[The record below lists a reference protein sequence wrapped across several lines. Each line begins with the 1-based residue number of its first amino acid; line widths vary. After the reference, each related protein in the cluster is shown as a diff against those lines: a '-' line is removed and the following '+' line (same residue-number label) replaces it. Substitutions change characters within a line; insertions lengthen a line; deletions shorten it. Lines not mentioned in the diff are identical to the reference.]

1 MIAFILILALLQ
13 LPEDIYK
20 TANADFDAGR
30 WSDAAGKYEL
40 ILKDDPAHIPTR
52 FSLAVCYT
60 KLGNTDG
67 AIAQYRKILE
77 QDETVYEARTNL
89 AILLDQAGQ
98 RAAAAE
104 QYERLAAVRPDDPQA
119 QFRLGMF
126 YARGDELE
134 KAYPHLLAAADKNLT
149 FPELYIALSEAE
161 NLRKDEAKS
170 RSYLE
175 KAFQL
180 DPSNKNVQR
189 QLGIIYRD
197 AHEYSKAIEVLKPL
211 LPESRLDLA
220 LSYFDNKNYREAIPL
235 LVELINAEGAN
246 PNVDYMY
253 MLGKSYMEVMAYPQA
268 VAVLQR
274 VLQVKPDY
282 IEAYGTLGSIY
293 FIQEDWARAAQMLG
307 RFVEFKPNQAI
318 AHFAL
323 GACFDKLGNLKEALV
338 HYNKFLEYDDGSNDP
353 RSFQTR
359 QRVKTLER
367 RLKK

>member
-1 MIAFILILALLQ
+1 MRILVLILALLQ

-20 TANADFDAGR
+20 TATADLDAGR
-30 WSDAAGKYEL
+30 WSDAAAKFEL

-60 KLGNTDG
+60 KIGNADG
-67 AIAQYRKILE
+67 AVSQYRKILE
-77 QDETVYEARTNL
+77 LDETIYEARNNL
-89 AILLDQAGQ
+89 AILLDQTGQ
-98 RAAAAE
+98 RSAAAE
-104 QYERLAAVRPDDPQA
+104 QLEKLAVMRPDDPQA

-134 KAYPHLLAAADKNLT
+134 KAYPYLVAASGKDLEY
-149 FPELYIALSEAE
+149 PELYIALSEAE
-161 NLRKDEAKS
+161 HLRKDDGKS
-170 RSYLE
+170 RTYLE
-175 KAFQL
+175 KAYQL

-189 QLGIIYRD
+189 QLGIIYRE
-197 AHEYSKAIEVLKPL
+197 AHEYGKAIELLKPL
-211 LPESRLDLA
+211 LPESRQELA
-220 LSYFDNKNYREAIPL
+220 LSYFDNKNYREAVPL
-235 LVELINAEGAN
+235 LVELINADGSN
-246 PNVDYMY
+246 PNVDYLY
-253 MLGKSYMEVMAYPQA
+253 MLGKSYLEVMAYPQA

-282 IEAYGTLGSIY
+282 VEAYGTLGSVY
-293 FIQEDWARAAQMLG
+293 FIQEDWARAAQMLT
-307 RFVEFKPNQAI
+307 RFVEFKPTQAI

-323 GACFDKLGNLKEALV
+323 GACLDKLGNFKEALV
-338 HYNKFLEYDDGSNDP
+338 HYNKFLEFDDGSNDP

>member
-1 MIAFILILALLQ
+1 MKTLLLILALLQ
-13 LPEDIYK
+13 LPDDIYK

-30 WSDAAGKYEL
+30 WSDAAAKYEL

-60 KLGNTDG
+60 KTGNVDG

-77 QDETVYEARTNL
+77 LDETVYEARSNL

-98 RAAAAE
+98 RSAAAE
-104 QYERLAAVRPDDPQA
+104 QLEKLALMRPDDPQA

-126 YARGDELE
+126 YARGDELQ
-134 KAYPHLLAAADKNLT
+134 KAYPYLVAAADKNLA

-161 NLRKDEAKS
+161 HLRKDDAKS
-170 RSYLE
+170 RTYLE
-175 KAFQL
+175 KAYQL

-197 AHEYSKAIEVLKPL
+197 AHEYGKAIELLKPL
-211 LPESRLDLA
+211 LPESRLELA
-220 LSYFDNKNYREAIPL
+220 LSYFDNKNYRDAVPL
-235 LVELINAEGAN
+235 LVELINADGSN
-246 PNVDYMY
+246 PNADYLY
-253 MLGKSYMEVMAYPQA
+253 MLGKSYLEVMAYPQA

-274 VLQVKPDY
+274 VLEIKPDY
-282 IEAYGTLGSIY
+282 VEAYGTLGSVY
-293 FIQEDWARAAQMLG
+293 FIQEDWARAAQMLT
-307 RFVEFKPNQAI
+307 RYVVFKPTQAI

-323 GACFDKLGNLKEALV
+323 GACFDKLGNFKDALV
-338 HYNKFLEYDDGSNDP
+338 HYNKFLEFDDGSNDP